1 MPRYL
6 PGRSLPAHTHVPGQ
20 SPRPVEAVAGNE
32 PADPRQTFLWGVDLF
47 NAGCYWE
54 AHEVWESLWHAAG
67 RTGPAAD
74 FLKGLIK
81 LAAAGVKLREGR
93 PAGLRRHAER
103 ARELFAAAAVGESP
117 AAAYDWGLSAAQL
130 AERAAQVA
138 AGELVRY
145 DTLAAASPGQPVA
158 IFAFELRPE
167 SPPPA

>member
-1 MPRYL
+1 
-6 PGRSLPAHTHVPGQ
+6 VPGQ
-20 SPRPVEAVAGNE
+20 SPRPAEGVTGSE
-32 PADPRQTFLWGVDLF
+32 PDPRQTFLWGVDLF

-54 AHEVWESLWHAAG
+54 AHEIWESLWHAAG

-103 ARELFAAAAVGESP
+103 ARELFAAAVGESP
-117 AAAYDWGLSAAQL
+117 AASYDWGLSAAQL
-130 AERAAQVA
+130 AEWATQVA

-145 DTLAAASPGQPVA
+145 DALAAAPPGSPVA

-167 SPPPA
+167 SPPAG